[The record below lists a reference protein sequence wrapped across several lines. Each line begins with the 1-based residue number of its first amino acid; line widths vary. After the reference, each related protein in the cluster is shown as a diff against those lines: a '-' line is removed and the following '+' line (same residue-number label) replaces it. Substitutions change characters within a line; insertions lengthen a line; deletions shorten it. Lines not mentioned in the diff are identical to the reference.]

1 MVFRT
6 MRYQIDFISEI
17 EISAN
22 LRRPFDINLK
32 AEYVSLGK
40 NREVM
45 TASPLSANT
54 SAQPTSTNNL
64 NVTVPPISI
73 LLSPIGVCRCKTL
86 CFWRHILLK
95 ETRLWHWKVLFQ
107 MRRLPSLNLNQ
118 IKAI

>member
-40 NREVM
+40 NKEVM
-45 TASPLSANT
+45 TASPLSENT

-73 LLSPIGVCRCKTL
+73 LLAV
-86 CFWRHILLK
+86 ILLAK
-95 ETRLWHWKVLFQ
+95 
-107 MRRLPSLNLNQ
+107 PSLKSFIPDCRYLL
-118 IKAI
+118 KTFLFF